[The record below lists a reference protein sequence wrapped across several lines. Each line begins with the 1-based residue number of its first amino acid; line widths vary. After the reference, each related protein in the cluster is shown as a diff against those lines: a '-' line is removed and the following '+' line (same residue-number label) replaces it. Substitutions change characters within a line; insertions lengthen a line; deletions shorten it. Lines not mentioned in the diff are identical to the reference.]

1 MSVLVTGAAG
11 FIGMHVSARLLAEGH
26 RVVGLD
32 NLNDYY
38 ELSLKE
44 ARLAQ
49 LKSRAGFIFH
59 ELDLAGDAAMAA
71 LFDRIKPAQV
81 IHLGAQA
88 GVRYSLTHPHTYID
102 SNVRGTLNVLEGCRA
117 HSVEHLVFASTSSV
131 YGLNTRMPFSTHR
144 GVDHPVSLYAS
155 TKRAGEL
162 MGHNYAHLFGLPVTA
177 LRFFTVY
184 GPWGRPDMSPMLFAR
199 KILAGEP
206 IDVFNYGRHQ
216 RDFTYIDDIVEGVVR
231 ACFKPAMANA
241 DFNRE
246 SPNPA
251 SSSAPFRIYNIG
263 HHEPVPLLRFIELLE
278 DELGRKAIQN
288 LLPMQAG
295 DVESTYAEIADL
307 EAEVGYRPK
316 VSIEEGV
323 HRFVAW
329 YRDYYRV

>member
-26 RVVGLD
+26 AVIGLD

-38 ELSLKE
+38 EVSLKK

-49 LKSRAGFIFH
+49 LQGQRGFAFH
-59 ELDLAGDAAMAA
+59 QLDLADDAGVAA
-71 LFDRIKPAQV
+71 LFARATPTQV

-88 GVRYSLTHPHTYID
+88 GVRYSLTNPHTYVD

-117 HSVEHLVFASTSSV
+117 QGVEHLVFASTSSV
-131 YGLNTRMPFSTHR
+131 YGLNARMPFSTHR

-206 IDVFNYGRHQ
+206 IDVFNYGQHQ

-231 ACFKPAMANA
+231 ACFKPATPNPHF
-241 DFNRE
+241 DRE
-246 SPNPA
+246 SPDPA

-278 DELGRKAIQN
+278 HELGRKAIQN

-295 DVESTYAEIADL
+295 DVEATYAEIADL
-307 EAEVGYRPK
+307 ETEVGYRPS

-323 HRFVAW
+323 QRFVAW

>member
-11 FIGMHVSARLLAEGH
+11 FIGMHVCVRLLAEGH
-26 RVVGLD
+26 EVIGLD

-38 ELSLKE
+38 EVSLKE

-49 LKSRAGFIFH
+49 LQNQRGFTFPQ
-59 ELDLAGDAAMAA
+59 LDLANDAGIAA
-71 LFDRIKPAQV
+71 LFSETPPTHV

-88 GVRYSLTHPHTYID
+88 GVRYSLTHPHTYVD
-102 SNVRGTLNVLEGCRA
+102 SNVRGTVNILEGCRA
-117 HSVEHLVFASTSSV
+117 QKVEHLVFASTSSV
-131 YGLNTRMPFSTHR
+131 YGLNARMPFSTHR

-162 MGHNYAHLFGLPVTA
+162 MGHNYAHLFQLPVTA

-206 IDVFNYGRHQ
+206 IDVFNYGQHQ
-216 RDFTYIDDIVEGVVR
+216 RDFTYVDDIVEGVVR
-231 ACFKPAMANA
+231 ACFKPATSNA
-241 DFNRE
+241 HFDRE
-246 SPNPA
+246 APDPA

-263 HHEPVPLLRFIELLE
+263 YHEPVPLLRFIELLE
-278 DELGRKAIQN
+278 QALGRQALRN

-295 DVESTYAEIADL
+295 DVEATYAEIADL
-307 EAEVGYRPK
+307 ETEVGYRPR

-323 HRFVAW
+323 QRFVAW

>member
-26 RVVGLD
+26 AVIGLD

-38 ELSLKE
+38 EVSLKE
-44 ARLAQ
+44 ARLEQ
-49 LKSRAGFIFH
+49 LRGQRGFAFH
-59 ELDLAGDAAMAA
+59 QLDLADDAGVAA
-71 LFDRIKPAQV
+71 LFARATPTQV

-88 GVRYSLTHPHTYID
+88 GVRYSLTNPHTYVD

-117 HSVEHLVFASTSSV
+117 EGVEHLVFASTSSV
-131 YGLNTRMPFSTHR
+131 YGLNARMPFSTHR

-206 IDVFNYGRHQ
+206 IDVFNYGHHQ

-231 ACFKPAMANA
+231 ACFKAATPNPHF
-241 DFNRE
+241 DRK
-246 SPNPA
+246 SPDPA

-278 DELGRKAIQN
+278 HELGRKAIQN

-295 DVESTYAEIADL
+295 DVEATYAEIADL
-307 EAEVGYRPK
+307 ETEVGYRPR

-323 HRFVAW
+323 QRFVAW

>member
-26 RVVGLD
+26 AVIGLD

-38 ELSLKE
+38 EVSLKE

-49 LKSRAGFIFH
+49 LQGQRGFAFH
-59 ELDLAGDAAMAA
+59 QLDLADDAGVAA
-71 LFDRIKPAQV
+71 LFARTTPTQV

-88 GVRYSLTHPHTYID
+88 GVRYSLTNPHTYVD

-117 HSVEHLVFASTSSV
+117 QGVEHLVFASTSSV
-131 YGLNTRMPFSTHR
+131 YGLNARMPFSTHR

-199 KILAGEP
+199 EILAGEP
-206 IDVFNYGRHQ
+206 IDVFNYGQHQ
-216 RDFTYIDDIVEGVVR
+216 RDFTYIDDIVEGV
-231 ACFKPAMANA
+231 
-241 DFNRE
+241 
-246 SPNPA
+246 
-251 SSSAPFRIYNIG
+251 
-263 HHEPVPLLRFIELLE
+263 
-278 DELGRKAIQN
+278 
-288 LLPMQAG
+288 
-295 DVESTYAEIADL
+295 
-307 EAEVGYRPK
+307 
-316 VSIEEGV
+316 
-323 HRFVAW
+323 
-329 YRDYYRV
+329 